1 MTRICA
7 TFLLI
12 LLVSEY
18 GFRSRKDAIE
28 SLTKTG
34 ARGSVIRALG
44 WLIAWVGA
52 PVTVWGWP
60 QALAAVLLWAATEAS
75 ARLIGRR
82 FRAGWAAGRAFG
94 GLRVHL
100 WPLWATAAVA
110 VVWWVARRVA
120 PLDAVQPFVW
130 APDSWIAAAAAT
142 TALFTWATLVT
153 VSVVEAVGG
162 GTLEQEGAQD
172 MGAGEVIGL
181 LERYL
186 VLLLVAGG
194 ALTGAAFVIAAKSA
208 ARFPQFKKPE
218 FAEYFLIGTLCSVG
232 LAVAAGLW
240 LRAL

>member
-18 GFRSRKDAIE
+18 GFRSRKSALE
-28 SLTKTG
+28 SLPKATG
-34 ARGSVIRALG
+34 RGVAVRALG

-60 QALAAVLLWAATEAS
+60 QALAAVLLWAATELS
-75 ARLIGRR
+75 ARLLGRR
-82 FRAGWAAGRAFG
+82 FRAGWASGNAFG
-94 GLRVHL
+94 GLSVHL
-100 WPLWATAAVA
+100 VPLYATAALA

-120 PLDAVQPFVW
+120 PLDVVQPFVW
-130 APDSWIAAAAAT
+130 APEAWIAAAAAA

-153 VSVVEAVGG
+153 VSVVETVRSGA
-162 GTLEQEGAQD
+162 LEEEGVPD

-181 LERYL
+181 LERYM

-194 ALTGAAFVIAAKSA
+194 ALAGAAFVIAAKSA

-240 LRAL
+240 LRSL